1 MKVIQITDIHFVQD
15 KQPLH
20 GLNPYERL
28 TSCIA
33 DINTNHSDAELC
45 VITGDLVHKGSIEAY
60 ESLRDCLSTLSVPYH
75 FIIGNHDNRENIK
88 EIFSNTV
95 CDENGFIQSVVDT
108 AAGRFIL
115 LDTVEQG
122 CNWGS
127 YCEKRRT
134 WLQTQLETSG
144 DCRIYMF
151 MHHPPFDIG
160 LPCLDRIRL
169 INDTDDFYR
178 IIKPHKNI
186 QHIFLGHA
194 HRPVAGSWNS
204 IPFSIL
210 RGINHQVPLDFS
222 ALEVVP
228 KDHEPPS
235 YGVIFLEPEQ
245 TVVHF
250 HDYLDNSV
258 YPYNPP
264 SAM

>member
-134 WLQTQLETSG
+134 WLQAQLETSG

-160 LPCLDRIRL
+160 LLSSRDPCRHPDR
-169 INDTDDFYR
+169 
-178 IIKPHKNI
+178 
-186 QHIFLGHA
+186 QLG
-194 HRPVAGSWNS
+194 R
-204 IPFSIL
+204 
-210 RGINHQVPLDFS
+210 
-222 ALEVVP
+222 VVES
-228 KDHEPPS
+228 H
-235 YGVIFLEPEQ
+235 L
-245 TVVHF
+245 H
-250 HDYLDNSV
+250 
-258 YPYNPP
+258 
-264 SAM
+264 